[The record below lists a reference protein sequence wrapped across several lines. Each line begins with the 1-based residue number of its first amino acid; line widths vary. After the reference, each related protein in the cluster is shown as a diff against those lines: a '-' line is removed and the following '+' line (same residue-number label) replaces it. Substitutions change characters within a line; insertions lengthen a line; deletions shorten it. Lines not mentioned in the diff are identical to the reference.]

1 MATIP
6 PFENPR
12 RRTPIWLIS
21 LITVGAALIILL
33 ITQANGLILLA
44 QNAQTALDDPYT
56 LNYGEGP
63 LLDQAVR
70 LARGENIYHPDLS
83 VPPYTITN
91 YPPLYV
97 LAQVPFVDRFGAAL
111 WYGRLISLIST
122 GAAAIFL
129 ALTVRTITQDWIAA
143 LAAGLTL
150 PAISY
155 IFYWSALARIDALA
169 LALSLAGLWVTVRL
183 YGRRWGLITGVLL
196 LTAAAYTRQTYL
208 LAAPLAGFVYIW
220 GRGERFRALL
230 FAVLFG
236 CVVTGLFAVLTVA
249 TQGGI
254 FFHIVTANVNALNP
268 DLITHYGDEVLHYF
282 PVLIAAGV
290 IYLVIGVVFRRQAW
304 SLIAPY
310 SVGAVIVAATIS
322 KVGSDVNYLFELSAA
337 FCLAAGGMIALTR
350 RWFPLRAG
358 ALLALAYAVTMATG
372 LSSTQYAPITRAS
385 ATDLFKYDRLVETIR
400 HTDAPILADE
410 QMGLLVL
417 NGKPILLQPF
427 EMSQLAI
434 AGVWD
439 QQPFLDAL
447 ARGDYPM
454 VLLYQPAL
462 NPQLRFERWTP
473 EMLQVINNDF
483 RPDYQSAETTVYVYA
498 GS

>member
-1 MATIP
+1 M
-6 PFENPR
+6 
-12 RRTPIWLIS
+12 IS

-44 QNAQTALDDPYT
+44 QNAQIALDDPYT

-70 LARGENIYHPDLS
+70 LARGENIYRPDLS

-150 PAISY
+150 PAIPY

-169 LALSLAGLWVTVRL
+169 LALSLAGLWVTARW
-183 YGRRWGLITGVLL
+183 YGRRWGLIAGVLL

-208 LAAPLAGFVYIW
+208 LAAPFAAFVYIW

-236 CVVTGLFAVLTVA
+236 CVVMGLFAVLTVA

-254 FFHIVTANVNALNP
+254 FFHIITANVNALNP
-268 DLITHYGDEVLHYF
+268 DLISHYGDEVLRYF

-290 IYLVIGVVFRRQAW
+290 IYLVIGAVFGRRAW

-350 RWFPLRAG
+350 SGPRQLFPLRAG

-372 LSSTQYAPITRAS
+372 LSSAQYAPITRAS
-385 ATDLFKYDRLVETIR
+385 ATDLFKYDRLIETIR
-400 HTDAPILADE
+400 STDAPILADE

-462 NPQLRFERWTP
+462 NPQTAVRALDAGNAASDQQRFP
-473 EMLQVINNDF
+473 
-483 RPDYQSAETTVYVYA
+483 P
-498 GS
+498 